1 MPSGVING
9 SVTGGSADKYRFW
22 VEWNSTPNVSDGTS
36 YMRVKAYLQRTDGYA
51 ASAWNNDVPASQK
64 TLVVD
69 GTTYHPSSNGIDT
82 RNSQKVIIASAE
94 KTIAHNSDGYKTVNI
109 SASFPRVASSL
120 TGGSLS
126 GSVSLGYIDTQAPTL
141 TVTVTGSTTTSVT
154 LRVAS
159 NATLSD
165 IQYRVIGLRGWVS
178 VGSGTSKTITVTGL
192 SPNTTY
198 SFEIWGRK
206 QSNSKEAYKTVS
218 GKTSITPITAITLQS
233 DTLSVGQSKAY
244 TPTITPT
251 GASLKSLTYKSSN
264 PAVAVLQSEAGTSYT
279 VLAKSVG
286 TTTITATATDGSGCT
301 GTCTITV
308 TQPVTGIQVAADNIA
323 LPVGGSAQIAYTIL
337 PSNATNK
344 AVTIQSSDTS
354 VADVSGATVVGV
366 ANGVATIT
374 ITTVDGGY
382 TAAVQVTVQGSFVW
396 YDYPA
401 PLEILNA
408 VDVQHISADMNVLRG
423 LILLT
428 GENVGDFDAVD
439 AQVNTPYRSMR
450 GLLQAIEN
458 NLTALNETPYR
469 SGYYVDHVTVGEYAT
484 DRAGIWRWLQI
495 INDIYRI
502 LAGDAAMW
510 QTLLCTDGYPTVDGD
525 HVIVRGEIYIFWQ
538 TLLCTD
544 GYPTIDGNHINIRGD
559 LIG

>member
-9 SVTGGSADKYRFW
+9 SVTGGNAKKYRFW
-22 VEWNSTPNVSDGTS
+22 VEWSSQQNVAAGTS
-36 YMRVKAYLQRTDGYA
+36 IVRAYAYVQRTDGYA
-51 ASAWNNDVPASQK
+51 ASAWNNDVAASQK
-64 TLVVD
+64 RITID
-69 GTTYHPSSNGIDT
+69 GTTWSSPNKGIDT
-82 RNSQKVIIASAE
+82 RNSAKVLIASGS
-94 KTIAHNSDGYKTVNI
+94 KTIAHNSDGWKTIGI

-126 GSVSLGYIDTQAPTL
+126 GSVSLGYIDMKAPTL

-251 GASLKSLTYKSSN
+251 GASVKSLAYKSSN
-264 PAVAVLQSEAGTSYT
+264 PAVAVLQSEKGTSYT

-308 TQPVTGIQVAADNIA
+308 TQPVIGVQIATDDIA
-323 LPVGGSAQIAYTIL
+323 LPVGGSAQIAYTVL
-337 PSNATNK
+337 PNNATNK

-354 VADVSGATVVGV
+354 VAEVSGSTVVGV
-366 ANGVATIT
+366 ANGVTTVT
-374 ITTVDGGY
+374 ITTLDGGY
-382 TAAVQVTVQGSFVW
+382 TAAVRVTVQGSFVW
-396 YDYPA
+396 YDYPE
-401 PLEILNA
+401 PIEILNA
-408 VDVQHISADMNVLRG
+408 VDVQHIDADMSVLRG
-423 LILLT
+423 LIMLT
-428 GENVGDFDAVD
+428 GASVGDFDAVD
-439 AQVNTPYRSMR
+439 ARVNTPYRSMR
-450 GLLQAIEN
+450 GMLQAVEN
-458 NLTALNETPYR
+458 NLTALNNTPYK
-469 SGYYVDHVTVGEYAT
+469 SGYYGDHVTVGEYAT
-484 DRAGIWRWLQI
+484 DRAGIWRWLLI
-495 INDIYRI
+495 INDIYHI
-502 LAGDAAMW
+502 LAGDVPMW
-510 QTLLCTDGYPTVDGD
+510 QALLCTDGYPTIDGE
-525 HVIVRGEIYIFWQ
+525 HILVRGEIYILWQ
-538 TLLCTD
+538 TLLCSD

>member
-1 MPSGVING
+1 MASGVING
-9 SVTGGSADKYRFW
+9 SVTGGSANKYRFW
-22 VEWNSTPNVSDGTS
+22 VEWSSQQNVAAGTS
-36 YMRVKAYLQRTDGYA
+36 VVWAYAYVQRTDGYA
-51 ASAWNNDVPASQK
+51 ASAWNNDVAASQK
-64 TLVVD
+64 RITID
-69 GTTYHPSSNGIDT
+69 GTTWSSPNKGIDT
-82 RNSQKVIIASAE
+82 RNSAKVLIASGS
-94 KTIAHNSDGYKTVNI
+94 KTIAHNSDGWKTIGI

-126 GSVSLGYIDTQAPTL
+126 GSVSLGYIDMKPPTL

-244 TPTITPT
+244 TPTITPA
-251 GASLKSLTYKSSN
+251 GASVKSLAYKSSN
-264 PAVAVLQSEAGTSYT
+264 PAVAVLQSEKGTSYT

-308 TQPVTGIQVAADNIA
+308 TQPVIGVQIATDNIA
-323 LPVGGSAQIAYTIL
+323 LPVGGSAQIAYTVL
-337 PSNATNK
+337 PNNATNK

-354 VADVSGATVVGV
+354 VAEVSGSTVVGV
-366 ANGVATIT
+366 ANGVTTVT
-374 ITTVDGGY
+374 ITTLDGGY
-382 TAAVQVTVQGSFVW
+382 TATVQVTVQGSFVW

-401 PLEILNA
+401 PLDVLNA
-408 VDVQHISADMNVLRG
+408 VDVQHISSNMNVLRG
-423 LILLT
+423 LVLLT
-428 GENVGDFDAVD
+428 GEEVGDFDAVD

-450 GLLQAIEN
+450 GLLQGIEN
-458 NLTALNETPYR
+458 NLDVLNATPYF
-469 SGYYVDHVTVGEYAT
+469 SAYYGAPVTVGLYAS
-484 DRAGIWRWLQI
+484 DKQDIWRWLRI
-495 INDIYRI
+495 INDMYAI
-502 LAGDAAMW
+502 LSGKVGMW
-510 QTLLCTDGYPTVDGD
+510 QTLLCS
-525 HVIVRGEIYIFWQ
+525 
-538 TLLCTD
+538 D
-544 GYPTIDGNHINIRGD
+544 GYPTIGGKRIIVRGD
-559 LIG
+559 FVG